1 MRRDRYDDLVDK
13 IRAAFQKAY
22 IKKDGTV
29 GTGTQTSYVVAL
41 YTKMA
46 PEKLESKLMDK
57 LVKDIESRNWHLST
71 GFLGTPFLLFVLADH
86 GRAPGTCGRPQDPSG
101 RSGNRGRDP

>member
-1 MRRDRYDDLVDK
+1 MCIRDRSQMAHAVGKDADAKRYEDLVQS

-22 IKKDGTV
+22 IKDDGEV

-46 PEKLESKLMDK
+46 PAELEPLLVDR
-57 LVKDIESRNWHLST
+57 LVKDIETRNWHLST
-71 GFLGTPFLLFVLADH
+71 GFLGTPFLLFTLCLLY
-86 GRAPGTCGRPQDPSG
+86 TSPS
-101 RSGNRGRDP
+101 